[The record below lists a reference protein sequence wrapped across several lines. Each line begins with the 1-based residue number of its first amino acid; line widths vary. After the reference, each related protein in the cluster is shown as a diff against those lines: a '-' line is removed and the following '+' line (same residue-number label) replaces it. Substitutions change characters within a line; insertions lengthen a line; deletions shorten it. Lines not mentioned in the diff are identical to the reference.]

1 MLLVTVVTIISALG
15 VAVPAA
21 ASPTSIK
28 VVPNA
33 IKFGTKVV
41 GTDYFDSVEIKNAS
55 NDPLQFSSKAGCRM
69 TSGSACSPDR
79 PAPR

>member
-1 MLLVTVVTIISALG
+1 MRDRGMNRPRQMMRLVTVVTIIAALG

-41 GTDYFDSVEIKNAS
+41 GTD
-55 NDPLQFSSKAGCRM
+55 
-69 TSGSACSPDR
+69 
-79 PAPR
+79 